1 MNNLIKIQAMHY
13 WVKTF
18 GSTPA
23 IEDYVNY
30 YLDKV
35 GLINVIEND
44 SNYDQPDNVLDYT
57 NNDMQEEIDSMENV
71 VNTFHTEDCESMDE
85 LSEQITPSIK

>member
-35 GLINVIEND
+35 GLINVIEN
-44 SNYDQPDNVLDYT
+44 SF
-57 NNDMQEEIDSMENV
+57 
-71 VNTFHTEDCESMDE
+71 TFTCESLFAMSNTCFGKE
-85 LSEQITPSIK
+85 AGS